1 MRGKCPP
8 LFIVWKG
15 VTMKVC
21 TRTVPKSPEF
31 RRNDK
36 KDAPFAVP
44 GAKMIRKAM
53 AKKLTM
59 RGR

>member
-1 MRGKCPP
+1 
-8 LFIVWKG
+8 
-15 VTMKVC
+15 MKVC